1 MALKIVREQ
10 LTLVYGMRLF
20 KGRAPAGGPHMHVTF
35 RGFDGAEEDLALHT
49 MSGTRDEIRE
59 QLLQSIDAFF
69 ELVEPTDATPPEP
82 SNDGG

>member
-20 KGRAPAGGPHMHVTF
+20 NGRAAGGGPHLHATF
-35 RGFDGAEEDLALHT
+35 RGLDGAEEDMALHT
-49 MSGTRDEIRE
+49 MSGTRDEIRA

-69 ELVEPTDATPPEP
+69 ELVDASDATP
-82 SNDGG
+82 SD